1 MTIDF
6 RTLLIVHVLVS
17 VALALLM
24 AVFWRGHRGT
34 PGLAQWTLGA
44 CLIGVATIFGTLRG
58 FIPELF
64 TIVVANAMG
73 VAGMAAMWIGI
84 RLFYGRPT
92 YWSGA
97 LWAVAGVAV
106 FLAMRTYVVD
116 DIQSRIVVISFAH
129 SVICLHCAYELLRA
143 PSRRFPSPATLTAL
157 LFALLTVTTGFRA
170 VASIV
175 TPPDPDVFAP
185 NLAQSIHF
193 LITLVCKILILLALM
208 MMALQR
214 LQRELE
220 SRNREMEAA
229 RARAESAS
237 RAKSD
242 FLATM
247 SHELRTPLNAIIG
260 FSDVQRQELFGPLG
274 HDRYRE
280 YAADIHASGSH
291 LLDLITSIL
300 DISKAEA
307 GKLRVSPVMLDPWK
321 VLDSTLPLIRGAAE
335 AKRIR
340 LTAEAPETE
349 LVCHADPQALKQILL
364 NLLSNAV
371 KFTAEDGAVNVRL
384 SAPAADIVEFQ
395 VCDTGI
401 GIAPEELPRLMRP
414 FEQGAAGYSRQN
426 GGTGLGLPLVDALVR
441 LHEGSLHIESALGK
455 GTTATVRLP
464 SRFKPAF
471 AAAASPP
478 LPSAASSAL

>member
-24 AVFWRGHRGT
+24 VVFWRGHRST

-44 CLIGVATIFGTLRG
+44 CLIGVATIVGTLRG
-58 FIPELF
+58 FIPEFF
-64 TIVVANAMG
+64 TIVVANATG

-84 RLFYGRPT
+84 RLFYGRT
-92 YWSGA
+92 AGWGGA
-97 LWAVAGVAV
+97 LWVVAGIAL
-106 FLAMRTYVVD
+106 FLALQTYVVD
-116 DIQSRIVVISFAH
+116 DIQNRIVVISLTHA
-129 SVICLHCAYELLRA
+129 VICLHCAYELLRGA
-143 PSRRFPSPATLTAL
+143 PRRFPSPATLTAL
-157 LFALLTVTTGFRA
+157 LFALLAVTTGFRA
-170 VASIV
+170 LASII
-175 TPPDPDVFAP
+175 TPPDPDIFAP

-193 LITLVCKILILLALM
+193 LITLVGKILILLALM

-220 SRNREMEAA
+220 TRNAELEAA
-229 RARAESAS
+229 RAHAESAS

-274 HDRYRE
+274 DDRYRE
-280 YAADIHASGSH
+280 YAKDIHASGSH
-291 LLDLITSIL
+291 LLDLIGSIL

-307 GKLRVSPVMLDPWK
+307 GKLRVAPVMLDPAA
-321 VLDSTLPLIRGAAE
+321 VLDSTLPLIRGTAE
-335 AKRIR
+335 AKRLC
-340 LTAEAPETE
+340 LTVDVPETP
-349 LVCHADPQALKQILL
+349 LMCHADPRALKQILL

-371 KFTAEDGAVNVRL
+371 KFTAEEGAVTVRL
-384 SAPAADIVEFQ
+384 RAQPEGIVEFQ
-395 VCDTGI
+395 VYDTGI
-401 GIAPEELPRLMRP
+401 GIAQEELPRLMRP
-414 FEQGAAGYSRQN
+414 FEQATNGYSQN

-441 LHEGSLHIESALGK
+441 LHEGTLHIESALGE
-455 GTTATVRLP
+455 GTKVTVQLP
-464 SRFKPAF
+464 ARFKPAF
-471 AAAASPP
+471 AAVS
-478 LPSAASSAL
+478 